1 MDELTFKLAELKAQ
15 LEAHQATRPDHL
27 KAMAPGAPTTLRQDW
42 QAWCREKW
50 RLEGAIETARY
61 QERSAWKTP
70 TGVHTRPAWAGNA
83 LVPQCQPLR
92 PESHKRDTRNADQL
106 LAALETL
113 LDELS
118 ALTPGTEPWD
128 AKRTEAT
135 KMRAKVTRR
144 AKDEELNLEI
154 PYVPRL
160 SDLQPKQSLSRREW
174 DAKRKREHYRENLK
188 KGK

>member
-1 MDELTFKLAELKAQ
+1 MAEPLDEIAELKAQ
-15 LEAHQATRPDHL
+15 LDAHKAKRPDHL
-27 KAMAPGAPTTLRQDW
+27 LAMSPNAPTTVRQDW

-50 RLEGAIETARY
+50 RLESALETARY
-61 QERSAWKTP
+61 RQRSAWKTP
-70 TGVHTRPAWAGNA
+70 SGAHTRPAWAGNA
-83 LVPQCQPLR
+83 LVPQCQPLK
-92 PESHKRDTRNADQL
+92 PESHKRDPRNADQL

-118 ALTPGTEPWD
+118 ALTPGTEAWD
-128 AKRTEAT
+128 AKRLEAT

-144 AKDEELNLEI
+144 SRDEELTLEI

-160 SDLQPKQSLSRREW
+160 SDLQPRQSLSRREW

-188 KGK
+188 RRK